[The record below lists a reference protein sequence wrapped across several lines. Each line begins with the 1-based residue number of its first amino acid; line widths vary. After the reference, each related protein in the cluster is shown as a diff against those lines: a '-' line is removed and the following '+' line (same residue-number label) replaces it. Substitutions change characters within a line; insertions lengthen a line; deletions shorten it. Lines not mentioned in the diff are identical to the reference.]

1 MIRGQQGHP
10 DRAIAGPQRQSSE
23 LIQMSR
29 LNAYGRAFWTG
40 AAVLM
45 AISAPTSVFGD
56 WWIVRSADEK
66 CLVVDVEPNPGDEGV
81 TKIGKENY
89 QSAEEAEAD
98 LKRICG
104 ESD

>member
-1 MIRGQQGHP
+1 
-10 DRAIAGPQRQSSE
+10 
-23 LIQMSR
+23 
-29 LNAYGRAFWTG
+29 
-40 AAVLM
+40 M

-104 ESD
+104 ESDAGFGR